1 MNQNAVWKYLLL
13 FVVVAAGLIWALP
26 NIYGEDPA
34 IQISTE
40 SGEPLDQAF
49 RDRVDSVLAS
59 NDITPIATIDDNGRY
74 SVRLTDDTT
83 QLRAADVLK
92 REVGRGHII
101 ALDLASRTPSWLQ
114 ENGIQPMSLGLDL
127 RGGVHILLEV
137 DIDDV
142 RKTRM
147 ERYRRDIP
155 KLFRKNELRY
165 KRRSE
170 KLTDDGLVIEFR
182 DAEQV
187 ESATALVKKE
197 FENELTISSVPN
209 SSRLLFALSDTEAKE
224 LIDFAV
230 KKNLTTLRRRVN
242 QFGVAEPI
250 VQRQGKARIVVQL
263 PGVKDPTRLVEI
275 IQATATLEYRKVSED
290 HNPFEIQRTGA
301 VPYDMQLYKDRDGNP
316 VLLHSDII
324 VTGEDIIDAT
334 PTIDQD
340 SSSPAVSV
348 TLSGRGADKMFEFT
362 RENVE
367 KPMAVVFK
375 ETRYETRYNDQ
386 GEPVRIPRRI
396 EEVISVASIREPFGK
411 RFQTTG
417 LESKE
422 AHDLAV
428 LLRAGALAAP
438 IKIIEERTI
447 GPSLGQDNINQGSS
461 AVLIGFIAVIIFM
474 AIYYRAFGLVA
485 DMALMLNLVLIV
497 AVLSVLQATL
507 TLPGIAGIVL
517 TVGMA
522 VDANVLIFERIREEL
537 NAGNTPQGAI
547 SAGYDKAFIT
557 IADANITTLIAALML
572 YVFGTGPIQGFAITL
587 SIGILT
593 SMFTAIFGTRVVVN
607 FAFGGRRLADLP
619 I

>member
-13 FVVVAAGLIWALP
+13 FAVVAGGVMWAMP
-26 NIYGEDPA
+26 NVFGDDPA
-34 IQISTE
+34 IQISAE
-40 SGEPLDQAF
+40 NGEPLDDKF
-49 RDRVDSVLAS
+49 RTRVNAVLEK
-59 NDITPIATIDDNGRY
+59 NGITPVATVSEGGRY
-74 SVRLTDDTT
+74 SVRLADDTT
-83 QLRAADVLK
+83 QLRAADALK
-92 REVGRGHII
+92 REVGRGKII
-101 ALDLASRTPSWLQ
+101 ALDLASRTPSWML
-114 ENGIQPMSLGLDL
+114 ENGMQPMSLGLDL

-137 DIDDV
+137 DIDEV

-155 KLFRKNELRY
+155 KLFRNNKLRY

-170 KLTDDGLVIEFR
+170 KLTADGVIVEFR
-182 DAEQV
+182 DAAQIDE
-187 ESATALVKKE
+187 ATKLVKKE
-197 FENELTISSVPN
+197 FQQELDISVVPGTN
-209 SSRLLFALSDTEAKE
+209 RLLFALNENEAKE
-224 LIDFAV
+224 MIDFAV

-242 QFGVAEPI
+242 QSGVAEPI
-250 VQRQGKARIVVQL
+250 VQRQGKSRIVVQL
-263 PGVKDPTRLVEI
+263 PGVKDPTVVVKTL
-275 IQATATLEYRKVSED
+275 QGTATLEYRKVSED
-290 HNPFEIQRTGA
+290 HNPFEVQRTGA
-301 VPYDMQLYKDRDGNP
+301 IPYDMKLYKDRDGNP
-316 VLLHSDII
+316 VLLHTDII

-340 SSSPAVSV
+340 SNSPAVSV

-362 RENVE
+362 KRNVD

-375 ETRYETRYNDQ
+375 ETRYDTRYNDQ
-386 GEPVRIPRRI
+386 GEPVRTPRRI
-396 EEVISVASIREPFGK
+396 EEVISVASVREPFGK

-422 AHDLAV
+422 AHDLAI

-447 GPSLGQDNINQGSS
+447 GPSLGQDNIDQGTQ
-461 AVLIGFIAVIIFM
+461 AVMIGFVAVIIFM
-474 AIYYRAFGLVA
+474 AIYYRVFGLVA
-485 DMALMLNLVLIV
+485 NMALLLNLVLIV

-587 SIGILT
+587 SIGIVT
-593 SMFTAIFGTRVVVN
+593 SMFTAIFGTRVIVN
-607 FAFGGRRLADLP
+607 LIFGGRRMADLP